1 MRSLRSR
8 MLTVLATVVL
18 CWTIAL
24 AALVLYFTHSQNSV
38 WDEKLESIATRL
50 LLSLPAGKALQAS
63 GESLKLRHAASPD
76 SAQLVFQVWLDRS
89 RMVASTPGS
98 PATALR
104 PDFVEGPATSV
115 IDGVRWRVYS
125 VSDSTGRI
133 HVQVG
138 NVHSLVAGEM
148 QKRAIVA
155 LALNTL
161 LLMLVGGLM
170 WFAVHRSL
178 RPVVAVGAAL
188 RGRRSFDLTPL
199 SAQALPS
206 ELQPLVAAFNHVL
219 AQLSGAVEG
228 ERRFIADAAHELR
241 TPLSALQAQAQVA
254 MHAQTAAEK
263 DAAVAK
269 LVVVVERTVR
279 LSEQLLDLARLNAGA
294 NAPEHTSADLGELI
308 LHVMR
313 EFEIDA
319 QKQARAITL
328 AIEPAPI
335 QCNVDEIGILLRN
348 LVDNALRH
356 TPADARIRIGCG
368 HDAGPGGPFVYLEVA
383 DDGPGVP
390 EAEREAIFRRFYRAA
405 GTDARGSG
413 IGMSLVAGIAQLH
426 HARIQTSEGLEGRG
440 FGIRILFPAA
450 ESASLPGPPD
460 RQNR

>member
-1 MRSLRSR
+1 MKSLRSR

-24 AALVLYFTHSQNSV
+24 AALVLYFTHSQNSI
-38 WDEKLESIATRL
+38 WDDKLESIATRF
-50 LLSLPAGKALQAS
+50 LLSLPAGKDLQAS
-63 GESLKLRHAASPD
+63 GESLKLLHAASPD
-76 SAQLVFQVWLDRS
+76 SAQLVFQVWMDRS

-98 PATALR
+98 PVTALR
-104 PDFVEGPATSV
+104 PDFAEGPATSV
-115 IDGVRWRVYS
+115 IDGVSWRVYS

-133 HVQVG
+133 YVQVG
-138 NVHSLVAGEM
+138 NMHSLVAGEM
-148 QKRAIVA
+148 QKRALFA

-161 LLMLVGGLM
+161 LLALVGGLM
-170 WFAVHRSL
+170 WSAVHRSL

-206 ELQPLVAAFNHVL
+206 ELQPLVASFNHVL

-254 MHAQTAAEK
+254 MHAQTTAEK

-269 LVVVVERTVR
+269 LIVVVERTVR

-294 NAPEHTSADLGELI
+294 NAPEHVTADLSDLI
-308 LHVMR
+308 LHIMR
-313 EFEIDA
+313 EFEVDA
-319 QKQARAITL
+319 QKQARSITL
-328 AIEPAPI
+328 AIEAAPI
-335 QCNVDEIGILLRN
+335 ECDVDEIGILLRN

-356 TPADARIRIGCG
+356 TPMDARIRISCG
-368 HDAGPGGPFVYLEVA
+368 YDAGTDGPFVYLHVA

-390 EAEREAIFRRFYRAA
+390 EAEREAIFRRFYRATGA
-405 GTDARGSG
+405 DARGSG

-426 HARIQTSEGLEGRG
+426 HARIQTSEGLDGRG
-440 FGIRILFPAA
+440 FGIRIIFPAA
-450 ESASLPGPPD
+450 EPA
-460 RQNR
+460 

>member
-1 MRSLRSR
+1 MKSLRSR

-24 AALVLYFTHSQNSV
+24 ALLVLYFTQSQNSI
-38 WDEKLESIATRL
+38 WDDKLESIATRF
-50 LLSLPAGKALQAS
+50 LLSLPAGKDLQAS
-63 GESLKLRHAASPD
+63 GGSLKLRHDASPD
-76 SAQLVFQVWLDRS
+76 SAQLVFQVWMDRS

-104 PDFVEGPATSV
+104 RDFAEGPATTV

-125 VSDSTGRI
+125 VSDSTGRMY
-133 HVQVG
+133 VQVG
-138 NVHSLVAGEM
+138 NMHSLVAGEM
-148 QKRAIVA
+148 QKRALVA

-161 LLMLVGGLM
+161 LLMLIGSLM
-170 WFAVHRSL
+170 WSAVHRSL

-199 SAQALPS
+199 SGQELPS
-206 ELQPLVAAFNHVL
+206 ELQPLVTSFNHVL

-254 MHAQTAAEK
+254 MHAQTTAEK

-294 NAPEHTSADLGELI
+294 NAPEHTNVDLSDLI
-308 LHVMR
+308 LHIMR
-313 EFEIDA
+313 EFEVDA
-319 QKQARAITL
+319 QKQARSITL
-328 AIEPAPI
+328 VIEPTHM

-356 TPADARIRIGCG
+356 TPADARIRISCG
-368 HDAGPGGPFVYLEVA
+368 RDSSPGGPFVYLDVA

-426 HARIQTSEGLEGRG
+426 HATIQTSEGLDRRG
-440 FGIRILFPAA
+440 FSIRILFPAA
-450 ESASLPGPPD
+450 EPA
-460 RQNR
+460 